1 MDVRH
6 GIARYRIGRTTGP
19 PGGGVSVES
28 RWLDYCLT
36 AREHSQFEREG
47 YFIIPGAL
55 PASLVRDLADVVDR
69 LDRQH
74 RQANGIDDRET
85 IHILDFIGRDD
96 LFLRLLDWPPTFP
109 KVWGILGWNIQLYHT
124 DMIITPPRRVQT
136 PRANRLEW
144 HQDSGRLNLELE
156 GDPRPRVSLK
166 IGFFLTDTTEP
177 GCGNFTIVPGSHRRN
192 RLNLPDDGVSDPLDA
207 LTVCVPPGTAVFFD
221 RRLWHSGSPND
232 SDRTRKVLFYG
243 YSYRW
248 LRPRDD
254 MTVDHLMERCDPI
267 RRQLLGA
274 STGGMGYT
282 SPGPEDVPLK
292 AWMEEHLP
300 PEEVPV

>member
-1 MDVRH
+1 MDPKCLEH
-6 GIARYRIGRTTGP
+6 
-19 PGGGVSVES
+19 
-28 RWLDYCLT
+28 CLT
-36 AREHSQFEREG
+36 EDERRQFEQFG
-47 YFIIPGAL
+47 YFVIPDAL
-55 PASLVRDLADVVDR
+55 PAPLVHGLAAVVDR

-74 RQANGIDDRET
+74 RQANGIDSRET

-96 LFLRLLDWPPTFP
+96 LFLRLLDWPLTFP
-109 KVWGILGWNIQLYHT
+109 KVWGILGWNLQLYHS
-124 DMIITPPRRVQT
+124 DMVITPPRRVRSAEQR
-136 PRANRLEW
+136 PLEW

-166 IGFFLTDTTEP
+166 IGFFLTDTSEP
-177 GCGNFTIVPGSHRRN
+177 GCGNFTIVPVSHRRN
-192 RLNLPDDGVSDPLDA
+192 RLDLPDDGVSDPENA
-207 LTVCVPPGTAVFFD
+207 LTVCVPPGAAVFFD

-254 MTVDHLMERCDPI
+254 MTVDHLMDRCDPI
-267 RRQLLGA
+267 RQQLLGA

-292 AWMEEHLP
+292 AWMEQHLP
-300 PEEVPV
+300 PEDVPL

>member
-1 MDVRH
+1 MDPKSLEH
-6 GIARYRIGRTTGP
+6 
-19 PGGGVSVES
+19 
-28 RWLDYCLT
+28 CLT
-36 AREHSQFEREG
+36 QEERQQFEQNG
-47 YFIIPGAL
+47 YFIVPDAL
-55 PASLVRDLADVVDR
+55 PSPLVRDLAAVVDR
-69 LDRQH
+69 LDLRYRQEH
-74 RQANGIDDRET
+74 GIDRREM

-96 LFLRLLDWPPTFP
+96 LFLRLLDWPLTFP

-124 DMIITPPRRVQT
+124 DMIITPPRRIR
-136 PRANRLEW
+136 PRERSRLEW

-166 IGFFLTDTTEP
+166 IGFFLTDTSKP
-177 GCGNFTIVPGSHRRN
+177 GCGNFTIVPGSHRHN
-192 RLNLPDDGVSDPLDA
+192 RLQLPEDGASDPDDA
-207 LTVCVPPGTAVFFD
+207 LTVRVPPGTAVFFD

-254 MTVDHLMERCDPI
+254 MTVDHVMDRCDPI
-267 RRQLLGA
+267 RQQLLGA

-282 SPGPEDVPLK
+282 SPGPVDVPLK
-292 AWMEEHLP
+292 AWMERHLP
-300 PEEVPV
+300 PEAVPV